1 MIRCISEDG
10 SDLIFRVK
18 QSKKIGL
25 VTIYHTTWL
34 NIPEDLIHNSTIVR
48 MSDLN

>member
-1 MIRCISEDG
+1 MVGGISED
-10 SDLIFRVK
+10 SSALIFRVK

-34 NIPEDLIHNSTIVR
+34 NIPEDLNPQQHHCENLTS
-48 MSDLN
+48 